1 MTVIETASE
10 TVSGS
15 ASGTVSENTSGNASE
30 GVSGKETVIAIM
42 IPTEIV
48 MTGEAVI
55 GLIRVIMAG
64 TVTMMIVVIMIV
76 VETTPGIENILLD
89 MRMMIA
95 DAVLDEFL
103 I

>member
-15 ASGTVSENTSGNASE
+15 ASGTVSENASGNTSE

-55 GLIRVIMAG
+55 GLIRVIVAG
-64 TVTMMIVVIMIV
+64 TVTMMIVV
-76 VETTPGIENILLD
+76 ETTPGVENILPDVILV
-89 MRMMIA
+89 RTMIA
-95 DAVLDEFL
+95 DAVLDEFF